1 MILSAKTIDELNE
14 KVQLALD
21 DNWYLFGSTV
31 VLPNTVTDNGERFFQ
46 TMSKSVTQ
54 IPGPPGPIGERG
66 LQGEQGVQ
74 GPTGPMGPQGPAGEK
89 GEQGVQGQ
97 TGPQGPVG
105 PEGKKGDPGVQG
117 EPGKS
122 SYQLWIDE
130 GNNGTVDDFLTATA
144 GKRRKSE
151 VFWTGLNLSLQS
163 GVVVNIIEL
172 LKSTPPTFGNLE
184 PFFKVSDNKLWP
196 FNENRSLNFKL
207 NLTGS
212 FTGSS
217 QARSI
222 TLNFVGTNGNTLIQS
237 RPEGNVTDIYC
248 HLTHSSVL
256 IKMD

>member
-31 VLPNTVTDNGERFFQ
+31 VLPNTVTDNSERFFQ

-54 IPGPPGPIGERG
+54 IPGPPG
-66 LQGEQGVQ
+66 Q
-74 GPTGPMGPQGPAGEK
+74 
-89 GEQGVQGQ
+89 
-97 TGPQGPVG
+97 
-105 PEGKKGDPGVQG
+105 KGDKGDPGNPGVQG

-130 GNNGTVDDFLTATA
+130 DNSGTVDDFLTATA

-151 VFWTGLNLSLQS
+151 VFWTGLNIALQS
-163 GVVVNIIEL
+163 GVTVNLIEI
-172 LKSTPPTFGNLE
+172 LKSTPPTVGILE

-196 FNENRSLNFKL
+196 FNEDRTLNFKL
-207 NLTGS
+207 NLTGA
-212 FTGSS
+212 FAGPS

-237 RPEGNVTDIYC
+237 RPEGNVTDVLSFNTFFSIDKNGLMATNGTAVT
-248 HLTHSSVL
+248 LTANGGNFTINSVL
-256 IKMD
+256 LVAEQTVTS